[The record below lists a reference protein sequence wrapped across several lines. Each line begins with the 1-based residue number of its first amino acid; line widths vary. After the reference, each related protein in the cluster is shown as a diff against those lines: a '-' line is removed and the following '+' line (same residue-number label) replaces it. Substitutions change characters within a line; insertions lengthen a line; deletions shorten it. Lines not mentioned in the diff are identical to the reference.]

1 MYHAETIDVA
11 VIGGGHA
18 GCEAALAAARLG
30 RRTVLFAISL
40 DSIAMMPCNP
50 SIGGSSKGHLV
61 REVDALGG
69 EMGKVIDKTYIQTKM
84 LNTGKGPA
92 VYSLRAQAD
101 KQAYQSEMKHRLE
114 NTHNLKIKQAE
125 IVDIR
130 MENGIHLRIFL
141 DNLVVITQ
149 MAELSKERRQRQDMR
164 RPRI

>member
-30 RRTVLFAISL
+30 MRTVLFAISL

-114 NTHNLKIKQAE
+114 NTPNLKNQAGGNRGYPYGE
-125 IVDIR
+125 WQQSQRRCDRRRCGIR
-130 MENGIHLRIFL
+130 L
-141 DNLVVITQ
+141 
-149 MAELSKERRQRQDMR
+149 
-164 RPRI
+164 